1 MTRDS
6 LVDVTF
12 YRSCIQR
19 LNQGDRSAL
28 EELLRHSE
36 DRLTTLVRK
45 MLRDYPTVSR
55 WEQTDDV
62 LQVALMKM
70 VRALSETKLNDERHF
85 LRLCA
90 LQIRRVLVD
99 LARHYKNQRGMQVEP
114 FDMKE
119 GVEQPQGGYEPAAPG
134 GPSSL
139 ADWGAFHEEVNR
151 LPEQE
156 RDVFD
161 LLWYHGMTQPEAAQ
175 VLQIDERTI
184 RRYWTKARLILS
196 ERLNRGG
203 DVSSDLNE
211 TDGMNT

>member
-36 DRLTTLVRK
+36 HRLTMLVRK

-90 LQIRRVLVD
+90 MDNNPI
-99 LARHYKNQRGMQVEP
+99 
-114 FDMKE
+114 
-119 GVEQPQGGYEPAAPG
+119 
-134 GPSSL
+134 SIST
-139 ADWGAFHEEVNR
+139 
-151 LPEQE
+151 
-156 RDVFD
+156 
-161 LLWYHGMTQPEAAQ
+161 LLKP
-175 VLQIDERTI
+175 
-184 RRYWTKARLILS
+184 LS
-196 ERLNRGG
+196 INL
-203 DVSSDLNE
+203 LKP
-211 TDGMNT
+211 